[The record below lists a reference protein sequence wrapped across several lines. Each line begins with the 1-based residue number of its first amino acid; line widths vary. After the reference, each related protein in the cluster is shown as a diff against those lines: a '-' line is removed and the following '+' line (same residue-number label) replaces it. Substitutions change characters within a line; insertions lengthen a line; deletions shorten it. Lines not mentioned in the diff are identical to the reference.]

1 MKKSVLKKY
10 AELIAKTGINVQ
22 KGQDVIIRCDLDQP
36 EFVKMVTEY
45 CYKFGARKVT
55 IEWSYQPLAKVHNK
69 YCSVKTLATIEK
81 WEEEKL
87 RHNSLT
93 LPALIWLDS
102 EDPDGLK
109 GMNEKKSAEAQRIRY
124 PLIKPYRDA
133 MENKYQ
139 WCIAAVPGKKWAKK
153 VFPNLSVS
161 QAMEKLWEAILYTSR
176 VDENPIEAWKK
187 HNEDL
192 LNRCNYL
199 NGLNLKSLTYKASNG
214 TDFTVGLIENALFI
228 GGGEETLGNKVY
240 FNPNIPSEE
249 CFTTPKRGDIEGI
262 VYSSKPLSY
271 KGQLIENFWIKFENG
286 KVVDVHAE
294 KNEHVLRE
302 MVSMDE
308 GATMLGEV
316 ALIPYDSPISNLNIL
331 FYNTLFDENASCHLA
346 LGMGFPNCI
355 KDFEKY
361 SLEEIRNM
369 GVNDSMIHVDFM
381 IGTKDLSIV
390 GTTKEG
396 KQVQIFKDG
405 NWAF

>member
-69 YCSVKTLATIEK
+69 YCSVKTLATLEK

-87 RHNSLT
+87 KHNSLT

-199 NGLNLKSLTYKASNG
+199 NSLHLKSLTYKASNG

-271 KGQLIENFWIKFENG
+271 KGQLIENFWIKFEHG

-361 SLEEIRNM
+361 SLEEIRQM

>member
-69 YCSVKTLATIEK
+69 YCSVKTLATLEK

-87 RHNSLT
+87 KHNSLT

-192 LNRCNYL
+192 LHRCNYL
-199 NGLNLKSLTYKASNG
+199 NSLHLKSLTYKASNG

-271 KGQLIENFWIKFENG
+271 KGQLIENFWIKFEHG

-361 SLEEIRNM
+361 SLEEIRQM

>member
-69 YCSVKTLATIEK
+69 YCSVKTLATLEK

-87 RHNSLT
+87 KHNSLT

-192 LNRCNYL
+192 LHRCNYL

-271 KGQLIENFWIKFENG
+271 KGQLIENFWIKFEHG

-361 SLEEIRNM
+361 SLEEIRQM

>member
-22 KGQDVIIRCDLDQP
+22 KGQDVVIRCDLDQP

-87 RHNSLT
+87 KHNSLT

-199 NGLNLKSLTYKASNG
+199 NSLNLKSLTYKASNG
-214 TDFTVGLIENALFI
+214 TDFTVGLIEKALFI

-271 KGQLIENFWIKFENG
+271 KGQLIENFWIKFEHG

-361 SLEEIRNM
+361 SLEEIRQM

-396 KQVQIFKDG
+396 KKVQIFKDG

>member
-22 KGQDVIIRCDLDQP
+22 KGQDVVIRCDLDQP

-87 RHNSLT
+87 KHNSLT

-161 QAMEKLWEAILYTSR
+161 HAMEKLWEAILYTSR

-199 NGLNLKSLTYKASNG
+199 NSLNLKSLTYKASNG
-214 TDFTVGLIENALFI
+214 TDFTVGLIEKALFI

-271 KGQLIENFWIKFENG
+271 KGQLIENFWIKFEHG

-361 SLEEIRNM
+361 SLEEIRQM

>member
-22 KGQDVIIRCDLDQP
+22 KGQDVVIRCDLDQP

-87 RHNSLT
+87 KHNSLT

-153 VFPNLSVS
+153 VFPDLSVS

-199 NGLNLKSLTYKASNG
+199 NSLNLKSLTYKASNG
-214 TDFTVGLIENALFI
+214 TDFTVGLIEKALFI

-271 KGQLIENFWIKFENG
+271 KGQLIENFWIKFEHG

-361 SLEEIRNM
+361 SLEEIRQM

>member
-22 KGQDVIIRCDLDQP
+22 KGQDVVIRCDLDQP

-87 RHNSLT
+87 KHNSLT

-161 QAMEKLWEAILYTSR
+161 QAMEKLWKAILYTSR

-192 LNRCNYL
+192 LHRCNYL
-199 NGLNLKSLTYKASNG
+199 NSLHLKSLTYKASNG

-271 KGQLIENFWIKFENG
+271 KGQLIENFWIKFEHG

-361 SLEEIRNM
+361 SLEEIRQM

-390 GTTKEG
+390 GTTNEG

>member
-22 KGQDVIIRCDLDQP
+22 KGQDVVIRCDLDQP

-69 YCSVKTLATIEK
+69 YCSVKTLATLEK

-87 RHNSLT
+87 KHNSLT

-192 LNRCNYL
+192 LHRCNYL

-214 TDFTVGLIENALFI
+214 TNFTVGLIENALFI

-361 SLEEIRNM
+361 SLEEIRQM

>member
-22 KGQDVIIRCDLDQP
+22 KGQDVVIRCDLDQP

-69 YCSVKTLATIEK
+69 YCSVKTLATLEK

-87 RHNSLT
+87 KHNSLT

-192 LNRCNYL
+192 LHRCNYL

-271 KGQLIENFWIKFENG
+271 KGQLIENFWIKFEHG

-361 SLEEIRNM
+361 SLEEIRQM

>member
-22 KGQDVIIRCDLDQP
+22 KGQDVVIRCDLDQP

-69 YCSVKTLATIEK
+69 YCSVKTLATLEK

-87 RHNSLT
+87 KHNSLT

>member
-22 KGQDVIIRCDLDQP
+22 KGQDVVIRCDLDQP

-87 RHNSLT
+87 KHNSLT

-133 MENKYQ
+133 MENRYQ

-153 VFPNLSVS
+153 VFPDLSVS

-199 NGLNLKSLTYKASNG
+199 NSLNLKSLTYKASNG
-214 TDFTVGLIENALFI
+214 TDFTVGLIEKALFI

-271 KGQLIENFWIKFENG
+271 KGQLIENFWIKFEHG

-361 SLEEIRNM
+361 SLEEIRQM

>member
-22 KGQDVIIRCDLDQP
+22 KGQDVVIRCDLDQP

-55 IEWSYQPLAKVHNK
+55 IEWSYQPLVKVHNK

-87 RHNSLT
+87 KHNSLT

-133 MENKYQ
+133 MENRYQ

-199 NGLNLKSLTYKASNG
+199 NSLNLKSLTYKASNG
-214 TDFTVGLIENALFI
+214 TDFTVGLIEKALFI

-271 KGQLIENFWIKFENG
+271 KGQLIENFWIKFEHG

-361 SLEEIRNM
+361 SLEEIRQM

>member
-69 YCSVKTLATIEK
+69 YCSVKTLATLEK

-87 RHNSLT
+87 KHNSLT

-199 NGLNLKSLTYKASNG
+199 NSLNLKSLTYKASNG

-271 KGQLIENFWIKFENG
+271 KGQLIENFWIKFEHG

-361 SLEEIRNM
+361 SLEEIRQM